1 MPPFKTY
8 SQNQVQLLPPT
19 LDEIIGKDHIAR
31 LISHAVDT
39 MDFASIENTYSSDG
53 QHAYHPRMLVK
64 VLLYG
69 YTSGTRSS
77 RKLADKLHEDVVFMW
92 ISGRQ
97 TPDFRT
103 ISNFRKERLGDIK
116 QLFEQ
121 VITICMELG
130 MVRVGTV
137 SVDGTS
143 IRADANKNKM
153 QYRTLLKKRQ
163 GKIREQIDAMFAE
176 ATKLDE
182 EEEQIYGN
190 TTPHTTGKPL
200 TDELKQHIKEH
211 MDKEQK
217 KRINAIIRRK
227 AIVGRQ
233 EKKLKAKQ
241 QELKGKLRKMRK
253 DRNSMSGIDT
263 DATYMLMKEQ
273 YLAPGYNVQFA
284 TEHQVIL
291 AYGAFSDRNDS
302 HLMKPMIEEIKERTG
317 KKPRIVPADAGY
329 GNKRTYRYLKQQQIA
344 AFIPYNNYNK
354 EITERNKGLYQLPTN
369 YDTELERYK
378 FRQRLRLQSE
388 EGKAMMKRRRED
400 IEPTI
405 GDIKRNMG
413 FRRFNLRGKWKC
425 EIELGLIS
433 IGHNLKKMKEW
444 VKKLGQWDSGLLKG
458 QELGK
463 VLGYVPA

>member
-19 LDEIIGKDHIAR
+19 LDEIIDKDHIAR

-103 ISNFRKERLGDIK
+103 ISNFRNERLGDIK

-176 ATKLDE
+176 ATKL
-182 EEEQIYGN
+182 G
-190 TTPHTTGKPL
+190 
-200 TDELKQHIKEH
+200 
-211 MDKEQK
+211 
-217 KRINAIIRRK
+217 
-227 AIVGRQ
+227 
-233 EKKLKAKQ
+233 
-241 QELKGKLRKMRK
+241 
-253 DRNSMSGIDT
+253 
-263 DATYMLMKEQ
+263 
-273 YLAPGYNVQFA
+273 
-284 TEHQVIL
+284 
-291 AYGAFSDRNDS
+291 
-302 HLMKPMIEEIKERTG
+302 
-317 KKPRIVPADAGY
+317 
-329 GNKRTYRYLKQQQIA
+329 
-344 AFIPYNNYNK
+344 
-354 EITERNKGLYQLPTN
+354 
-369 YDTELERYK
+369 
-378 FRQRLRLQSE
+378 
-388 EGKAMMKRRRED
+388 
-400 IEPTI
+400 
-405 GDIKRNMG
+405 
-413 FRRFNLRGKWKC
+413 
-425 EIELGLIS
+425 
-433 IGHNLKKMKEW
+433 
-444 VKKLGQWDSGLLKG
+444 
-458 QELGK
+458 
-463 VLGYVPA
+463 